1 MQLSRAQALWLIPA
15 ALALHNAE
23 EAVTFPRYWPL
34 VRSRLPES
42 LQASAAGFDPAAFR
56 TALVWATL
64 IPLGVVI
71 WATWRAD
78 SLAARWS
85 ALAVQAVV
93 AVNVVSHLAAATLF
107 LRGYSPGLLSALLI
121 NAPVSIY
128 LFRRAAH
135 EQWIPPRA
143 WRAVLPVALLI
154 HGPGLIGLL
163 LLARRRH

>member
-1 MQLSRAQALWLIPA
+1 MRLSRARALWLIPA

-23 EAVTFPRYWPL
+23 EALMFPRYWPL

-42 LQASAAGFDPAAFR
+42 IQASAAGFDPVAFR
-56 TALVWATL
+56 MALVWATL
-64 IPLGVVI
+64 IPLAVVI

-78 SLAARWS
+78 SLVARWS

-93 AVNVVSHLAAATLF
+93 AVNVISHLTAATLF
-107 LRGYSPGLLSALLI
+107 LRGYSPGLLSALLV

-135 EQWIPPRA
+135 ERWIPPRA
-143 WRAVLPVALLI
+143 WRAVLPAALLI
-154 HGPGLIGLL
+154 HGPGLVGLL
-163 LLARRRH
+163 LLASRRR

>member
-1 MQLSRAQALWLIPA
+1 MSRAQALWLIPA
-15 ALALHNAE
+15 ALALDNAE

-56 TALVWATL
+56 MALVWATL
-64 IPLGVVI
+64 IPLAIVI

-85 ALAVQAVV
+85 ALAMQAVV
-93 AVNVVSHLAAATLF
+93 AVNVVSHLTAATLF
-107 LRGYSPGLLSALLI
+107 LRGYSPGLLSAVLI

-128 LFRRAAH
+128 LFRRAAR
-135 EQWIPPRA
+135 ERWLPRRA
-143 WRAVLPVALLI
+143 WRAVLPAALLI

-163 LLARRRH
+163 LLASRRR

>member
-1 MQLSRAQALWLIPA
+1 M
-15 ALALHNAE
+15 
-23 EAVTFPRYWPL
+23 
-34 VRSRLPES
+34 
-42 LQASAAGFDPAAFR
+42 
-56 TALVWATL
+56 
-64 IPLGVVI
+64 
-71 WATWRAD
+71 
-78 SLAARWS
+78 
-85 ALAVQAVV
+85 QAVV